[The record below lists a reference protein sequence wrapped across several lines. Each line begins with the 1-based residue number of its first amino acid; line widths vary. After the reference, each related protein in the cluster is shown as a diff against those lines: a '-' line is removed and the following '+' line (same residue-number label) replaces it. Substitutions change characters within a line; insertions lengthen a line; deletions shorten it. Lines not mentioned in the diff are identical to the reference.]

1 MNLPQFQIILQKIN
15 ALDKN
20 IMMDGKISSIEKD
33 LMKAYV
39 SQLYEACVNDDASK
53 VASEPKV
60 EAVAQ
65 TPIPVV
71 TTTPT
76 AQVPVQNTPPPAV
89 DQPVVTQPVVP
100 TPIQQPI
107 AVTNNNV
114 TPPPA
119 PVQQPV
125 QQVTQPVQ
133 QVAEPVAPIVP
144 APAVSPE
151 PQAENK
157 LKDINDRIAANTKTV
172 ADKLSNPQG
181 KSLNDRLADKSVGKT
196 FNDRFTKDDNITS
209 NTNVSAPKMVVIPD
223 SIKHLDNSST
233 TAPITQPAATVTP
246 TPTPVE
252 PAPVAKVTPTPTPA
266 SQPVHSGSVNI
277 NEIYALFDDDQA
289 SEAAG
294 KWGSTPIQDLSK
306 SIGLNDK
313 ISMIKEL
320 FNDDH
325 QAFNNSLTQLNSL
338 GNFNEAKDYMMRNL
352 VTVFKWNEGGKLDR
366 AKQLIN
372 LVRRRYK

>member
-39 SQLYEACVNDDASK
+39 SQLYEACVNDDTTKA
-53 VASEPKV
+53 APEPKV
-60 EAVAQ
+60 EAVVQ
-65 TPIPVV
+65 TPVPPVV
-71 TTTPT
+71 QPTPVSQ
-76 AQVPVQNTPPPAV
+76 APVQNTPPPAV
-89 DQPVVTQPVVP
+89 EQPVATQPVAPVP
-100 TPIQQPI
+100 TQQPV
-107 AVTNNNV
+107 ANKVV

-119 PVQQPV
+119 PVPPAAVAQPV
-125 QQVTQPVQ
+125 QP
-133 QVAEPVAPIVP
+133 AEPTPTPVVN
-144 APAVSPE
+144 PE
-151 PQAENK
+151 TQAQNK
-157 LKDINDRIAANTKTV
+157 LKDLNDRIAANTKTV
-172 ADKLSNPQG
+172 ADNLNSPKG
-181 KSLNDRLADKSVGKT
+181 KSLNDRLADKNVGKT
-196 FNDRFTKDDNITS
+196 FNDRFTKTENTTS
-209 NTNVSAPKMVVIPD
+209 NTNISAPKMVVIPE
-223 SIKHLDNSST
+223 SLKHLDNSSS
-233 TAPITQPAATVTP
+233 APVTQPAAPVTP
-246 TPTPVE
+246 PPAPVPVAPT
-252 PAPVAKVTPTPTPA
+252 PVAKVTPAPTPTPIPTP
-266 SQPVHSGSVNI
+266 QPVRGGSVNI

-352 VTVFKWNEGGKLDR
+352 VTVFKWNEGKKLER